1 MVASRKRRRINFAG
15 NGGKLIGDPWVSN
28 KSNRMKFV
36 TLQVSKEFKVPRVYA
51 EGGAKEVEEALQVG
65 AWVQEHVKT
74 RHAAEDLKELAA
86 RKDAEISAL
95 EEQLASLQEEVAAA
109 ESVAEAAESAAE
121 AALQQQRREAADALK
136 EARRQERE
144 TVQRETE
151 FKLATAEREVEAA
164 KQRLA
169 LAEDR
174 RRLLETERDAD
185 IRAAQEKTKEMMQQV
200 VAVRE
205 EQVRSA
211 NAALAVLE
219 GAYEKQQEELRALND
234 FLRRRQ
240 QNVKV
245 KGNDYEAEFRE
256 ALVRAFGTADRFALT
271 ETAKNGVGHAG
282 DFLMRLNHAGN
293 EQTVLWEVK
302 NYDKPV
308 PKAEVD
314 KFQRD
319 VKENKNVLVGVM
331 VSRYTD
337 IVGKVSRGD
346 RDMEFFE
353 GKLLLYL
360 SRFESQGDEVVTLQA
375 LVPLFRIWWEVVR
388 DEEESAHLED
398 TIRELERLL
407 ADLTR
412 RRQEWRVHKMRMEDT
427 LRWMSE
433 CVEDSEIRVERLLK
447 QIQSGHAAT
456 EFVVPEGGPFRPVQ
470 YDERIRDTVALLL
483 ERYEVSPVAEVKLND
498 LCEVVAAAKKMG
510 RDTAR
515 KYVLAALADSAVVA
529 APGKPTLVRGL
540 TPLV

>member
-1 MVASRKRRRINFAG
+1 
-15 NGGKLIGDPWVSN
+15 
-28 KSNRMKFV
+28 MKFV
-36 TLQVSKEFKVPRVYA
+36 TLQVSKDFKVPRVYT
-51 EGGAKEVEEALQVG
+51 EGEPKDVEEALQVG
-65 AWVQEHVKT
+65 AWVQDHVKA
-74 RHAAEDLKELAA
+74 RHAAEDLKDLAV
-86 RKDAEISAL
+86 RKDAEISSL
-95 EEQLASLQEEVAAA
+95 EEQVSALQEEV
-109 ESVAEAAESAAE
+109 EAAESAAE
-121 AALQQQRREAADALK
+121 AALQQQRREAAEAVK
-136 EARRQERE
+136 EARKQERD
-144 TVQRETE
+144 TTLRETE
-151 FKLATAEREVEAA
+151 CKLQTAEKEVEGA
-164 KQRLA
+164 KARLA

-174 RRLLETERDAD
+174 RRLLETEREAD
-185 IRAAQEKTKEMMQQV
+185 IRAAQEKTKEMMQQI

-205 EQVRSA
+205 EQVRTTS
-211 NAALAVLE
+211 AALKTLE
-219 GAYEKQQEELRALND
+219 SAYERQAEELRALND

-245 KGNDYEAEFRE
+245 KGNDYESEFRD

-271 ETAKNGVGHAG
+271 ETAKNGIGHAG
-282 DFLMRLNHAGN
+282 DFLMRLNHAGS

-308 PKAEVD
+308 PKAEVE

-319 VKENKNVLVGVM
+319 VKENKDVLVGVM

-337 IVGKVSRGD
+337 IVGKVARGD
-346 RDMEFFE
+346 RDMEFLE
-353 GKLLLYL
+353 GKLLLYV
-360 SRFESQGDEVVTLQA
+360 SRFESQGDEVVTLQT

-412 RRQEWRVHKMRMEDT
+412 KRQEWRVHKSRMDDT
-427 LRWMSE
+427 MRWMSE
-433 CVEDSEIRVERLLK
+433 CVEDTETRVERLLK

-456 EFVVPEGGPFRPVQ
+456 EFVVPEGGPFRPAQ
-470 YDERIRDTVALLL
+470 YDDRIRDTVSLLL
-483 ERYEVSPVAEVKLND
+483 ERYEVSPATTTAEVKLND

-515 KYVLAALADSAVVA
+515 KYVLAALADSAVIA

-540 TPLV
+540 RTL